1 MTELCLK
8 DARIVTADRIIKGS
22 LVIKNGTIAEIIE
35 GDLPQQVGHVIDMND
50 MVVMAGVVDG
60 HVHFN
65 EPGRTEWE
73 GYEAGSKAAAAGG
86 TTTIFE
92 MPLNATPPTISQDLL
107 QKKRSAVENKCVI
120 DYGQWGGLINNN
132 LADLQAM
139 HADGVVAFKAFTSES
154 GVDFK
159 RIDDDILYAGLQL
172 SKQFKTIVGLHAEN
186 EFVTTLLAQRLK
198 AAGRTDRA
206 AWYESRPPETEL
218 EAIHRACYWADVTG
232 GNLHVLHV
240 SIAEGVW
247 HITGFKE
254 KGTHVTTETCPH
266 YLYFDHQDFEEI
278 GPAAK
283 CAPPIRSR
291 ENVEDLWEL
300 VFNGQ
305 VDVINS
311 DHSPCEWKDKEKG
324 MENIW
329 KAWGGITG
337 VQLLLPVLLSE
348 GVNKRG
354 LELTALTKLV
364 SENPARLYGVY
375 PRKGVIAPGADADLV
390 VVDLDQVWTLN
401 ADQLFSRNQHSAY
414 VGRTFKGKVLKTF
427 VRGKLVYDNG
437 EIVAEPGY
445 GQLLL
450 RETPNN
456 YY

>member
-1 MTELCLK
+1 MKTDLYLK
-8 DARIVTADRIIKGS
+8 NALVVTKDKIFSGGVTIS
-22 LVIKNGTIAEIIE
+22 NGKISQVVSNAAEIDAE
-35 GDLPQQVGHVIDMND
+35 EVIDLSGK
-50 MVVMAGVVDG
+50 VLLAGVVDG

-65 EPGRTEWE
+65 EPGRAEWE

-107 QKKRSAVENKCVI
+107 QKKRSAVEKKCVI
-120 DYGQWGGLINNN
+120 DYGQWGGLVNNN

-139 HADGVVAFKAFTSES
+139 HEDGVVAFKAFTSES

-172 SKQFKTIVGLHAEN
+172 SKQFKTIIGLHAEN
-186 EFVTTLLAQRLK
+186 EFVTTLLAGRLK

-232 GNLHVLHV
+232 GNLQVLHV
-240 SIAEGVW
+240 SIAEGVR

-291 ENVEDLWEL
+291 DNVEALWEL
-300 VFNGQ
+300 VFSGQ

-324 MENIW
+324 IENIW

-337 VQLLLPVLLSE
+337 VQMLLPVLLSE

-354 LELTALTKLV
+354 LALTALTKLV

-390 VVDLDQVWTLN
+390 VVDLDQAWKLG

-414 VGRTFKGKVLKTF
+414 VGRTFKGRVLKTF
-427 VRGKLVYDNG
+427 VRGKLVYDQG
-437 EIVAEPGY
+437 KILAEPGY
-445 GQLLL
+445 GQLVL
-450 RETPNN
+450 RETPYN
-456 YY
+456 Y